1 MDGCRAGSRTCH
13 DIEVNSKRA
22 FDSSSG
28 TQVDPKQNFEG
39 LDGIIA
45 LSTVL
50 VPSLPSKLETYGS
63 KPNTLEIWNQ
73 PWIAKSVHAV
83 HCTSLPYI
91 LKLGPKPQTIA
102 SDCETQESQRKNLGN
117 FHQVSTRRPTIN
129 NHKQRPTEPPKV
141 KPPPPPPTPTPPRKR
156 PSVQHWQIVQQ
167 ASSRGTDTN
176 FTFSACLA
184 MAWAFGAQNSE
195 GEENALLQ
203 SSGFRIWV
211 SGCNDLGFGCLQ

>member
-141 KPPPPPPTPTPPRKR
+141 KPPPNKKKTVCSTLANRPASFESRHRHQLYVQRLPCNGLQGLSALTTRKAR
-156 PSVQHWQIVQQ
+156 
-167 ASSRGTDTN
+167 RML
-176 FTFSACLA
+176 C
-184 MAWAFGAQNSE
+184 
-195 GEENALLQ
+195 
-203 SSGFRIWV
+203 
-211 SGCNDLGFGCLQ
+211 